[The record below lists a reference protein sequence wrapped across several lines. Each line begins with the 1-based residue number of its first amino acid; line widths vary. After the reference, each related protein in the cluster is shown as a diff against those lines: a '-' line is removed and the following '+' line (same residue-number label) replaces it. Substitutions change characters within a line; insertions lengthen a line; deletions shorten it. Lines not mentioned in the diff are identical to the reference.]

1 MTLEMLEKEMT
12 KARRNRDTVR
22 ITAISGLVN
31 AVKVAAINERCKDNI
46 TEEFVNNILIKEQ
59 KTVQEMIDT
68 CPADRT
74 DLMKEYKNRMAIVKE
89 FAPQLITDP
98 TEIKNQIMDAIN
110 GEIEFTK
117 NNKGKI
123 MKIIAPIFKGK
134 ADMKIVN
141 QVIGEML
148 V

>member
-89 FAPQLITDP
+89 FAPQLLTDAI
-98 TEIKNQIMDAIN
+98 EIKNQIIDAVN

>member
-74 DLMKEYKNRMAIVKE
+74 DLMTEYKNRMAIVKE
-89 FAPQLITDP
+89 FAPQLLTDP
-98 TEIKNQIMDAIN
+98 IEIKNQIMDAVN

-148 V
+148 A

>member
-12 KARRNRDTVR
+12 QARRNRDTVR

-74 DLMKEYKNRMAIVKE
+74 DLMKEYKNRMTIVKE
-89 FAPQLITDP
+89 FAPQLLTDA
-98 TEIKNQIMDAIN
+98 TEIKNQIMDAVN

>member
-74 DLMKEYKNRMAIVKE
+74 DLMKEYENRMAIVKE
-89 FAPQLITDP
+89 FAPQLLIDPAEIAEIISTIVPTDITFV
-98 TEIKNQIMDAIN
+98 KS
-110 GEIEFTK
+110 
-117 NNKGKI
+117 NKGAI
-123 MKIIAPIFKGK
+123 MKCIAPHFKGK

-141 QVIGEML
+141 QVIDEML
-148 V
+148 T

>member
-1 MTLEMLEKEMT
+1 MTLEMLENEMT

-74 DLMKEYKNRMAIVKE
+74 DLMTEYKNRMAIVKE
-89 FAPQLITDP
+89 FAPQLLTD
-98 TEIKNQIMDAIN
+98 K
-110 GEIEFTK
+110 GEIANMITSIVPTGTAFVK
-117 NNKGKI
+117 KDRGII
-123 MKIIAPIFKGK
+123 MKTIAPHFKGK

-141 QVIGEML
+141 QVLNEML

>member
-1 MTLEMLEKEMT
+1 MTLEKLEKEMA

-22 ITAISGLVN
+22 VTAISGLVN

-74 DLMKEYKNRMAIVKE
+74 ELLRDYHNRMAVIRE
-89 FAPQLITDP
+89 FAPQLLTD
-98 TEIKNQIMDAIN
+98 K
-110 GEIEFTK
+110 GEIAHMITSIVPTGTAFVK
-117 NNKGKI
+117 KDRGII
-123 MKIIAPIFKGK
+123 MKTIAPHFKGK

-141 QVIGEML
+141 QVLNEML

>member
-46 TEEFVNNILIKEQ
+46 TEEIVNNILIKEQ

-74 DLMKEYKNRMAIVKE
+74 DLMAEYKNRMAIVKE
-89 FAPQLITDP
+89 FAPQLLTDP
-98 TEIKNQIMDAIN
+98 IEIKNQIMDAIN

-148 V
+148 A

>member
-89 FAPQLITDP
+89 FAPQLLTDA

-110 GEIEFTK
+110 GEVEFTK
-117 NNKGKI
+117 SNKGKI

-148 V
+148 T

>member
-89 FAPQLITDP
+89 FAPQLLTDT
-98 TEIKNQIMDAIN
+98 TEIKNQIIDAIN

-117 NNKGKI
+117 SNKGKI

-148 V
+148 T

>member
-74 DLMKEYKNRMAIVKE
+74 DLMEEYKNRMAIVKE
-89 FAPQLITDP
+89 FAPQLLTDA
-98 TEIKNQIMDAIN
+98 TEIKNQIMDAVN

-148 V
+148 T

>member
-74 DLMKEYKNRMAIVKE
+74 DLMKEYENRMAIVKE
-89 FAPQLITDP
+89 FAPQLLTDP
-98 TEIKNQIMDAIN
+98 IEIKSQIMDAIN

-148 V
+148 A

>member
-74 DLMKEYKNRMAIVKE
+74 DLRTEYKNRMAIVKE
-89 FAPQLITDP
+89 FAPQLLTDA
-98 TEIKNQIMDAIN
+98 TEIKNQIMDAVN

-123 MKIIAPIFKGK
+123 MKIIAPIFNGK

-148 V
+148 A

>member
-74 DLMKEYKNRMAIVKE
+74 DLMTEYKNRMAIVKE
-89 FAPQLITDP
+89 FAPQLLTDA
-98 TEIKNQIMDAIN
+98 TEIKNQIMDAVN

>member
-12 KARRNRDTVR
+12 QARRNRDTVR

-74 DLMKEYKNRMAIVKE
+74 DLMAEYKNRMAIVKE
-89 FAPQLITDP
+89 FAPQLLTDP
-98 TEIKNQIMDAIN
+98 IEIKNQIMDAIN

-148 V
+148 A

>member
-74 DLMKEYKNRMAIVKE
+74 DLMTEYNNRMAIVKE
-89 FAPQLITDP
+89 FAPQLLTDR
-98 TEIKNQIMDAIN
+98 
-110 GEIEFTK
+110 GEIANMITSIVPTGTAFVK
-117 NNKGKI
+117 KDRGII
-123 MKIIAPIFKGK
+123 MKTIAPHFKGK

-141 QVIGEML
+141 QVLNEML

>member
-68 CPADRT
+68 CPAERE
-74 DLMKEYKNRMAIVKE
+74 DLLIEYQQRMTIIQE
-89 FAPQLITDP
+89 FAPQLMTDP
-98 TEIKNQIMDAIN
+98 AEIAVAIHTVAPR
-110 GEIEFTK
+110 GVPFVK
-117 NNKGKI
+117 SNKGAI
-123 MKIIAPIFKGK
+123 MKAIAPHFKGK

-141 QVIGEML
+141 KVIGEML

>member
-74 DLMKEYKNRMAIVKE
+74 DLMTEYNNRMAIVKE
-89 FAPQLITDP
+89 FAPQLLTDA
-98 TEIKNQIMDAIN
+98 TEIKSQIMDAVN

-148 V
+148 A

>member
-1 MTLEMLEKEMT
+1 
-12 KARRNRDTVR
+12 
-22 ITAISGLVN
+22 
-31 AVKVAAINERCKDNI
+31 
-46 TEEFVNNILIKEQ
+46 
-59 KTVQEMIDT
+59 
-68 CPADRT
+68 
-74 DLMKEYKNRMAIVKE
+74 
-89 FAPQLITDP
+89 
-98 TEIKNQIMDAIN
+98 MDAVN

-148 V
+148 A

>member
-74 DLMKEYKNRMAIVKE
+74 DLMTEYENRMAIVKE
-89 FAPQLITDP
+89 FAPQLLTDA

-110 GEIEFTK
+110 GEIKFTK

>member
-74 DLMKEYKNRMAIVKE
+74 DLMEEYKNRMAIVKE
-89 FAPQLITDP
+89 FAPQLLTDA
-98 TEIKNQIMDAIN
+98 TEIKNQIMDAVN

>member
-74 DLMKEYKNRMAIVKE
+74 DLMKEYENRMAIVKE
-89 FAPQLITDP
+89 FAPQLLTDA

-117 NNKGKI
+117 SNKGKI

-148 V
+148 A

>member
-12 KARRNRDTVR
+12 QARRNRDTVR

-74 DLMKEYKNRMAIVKE
+74 DLMTEYKNRMAIVKE
-89 FAPQLITDP
+89 FAPQLLTDP
-98 TEIKNQIMDAIN
+98 IEIKNQIMDALN
-110 GEIEFTK
+110 VG
-117 NNKGKI
+117 GYQ
-123 MKIIAPIFKGK
+123 P
-134 ADMKIVN
+134 KIVRTN
-141 QVIGEML
+141 I
-148 V
+148 

>member
-89 FAPQLITDP
+89 FAPQLLTDT
-98 TEIKNQIMDAIN
+98 TEIKNQIMDAVN

-148 V
+148 A

>member
-1 MTLEMLEKEMT
+1 MTIEMLEREMT
-12 KARRNRDTVR
+12 MARRNRDTVR

-68 CPADRT
+68 CPAERE
-74 DLMKEYKNRMAIVKE
+74 DLQIEYLKRMTIIQE
-89 FAPQLITDP
+89 FAPQLMTDP
-98 TEIKNQIMDAIN
+98 AEIA
-110 GEIEFTK
+110 EIISTIVPADITFAK
-117 NNKGKI
+117 SNKGAI
-123 MKIIAPIFKGK
+123 MKCIAPHFKGK

-141 QVIGEML
+141 QVVAEML
-148 V
+148 E

>member
-22 ITAISGLVN
+22 ITVISGLVN

-74 DLMKEYKNRMAIVKE
+74 DLMTEYKNRMAIVKE
-89 FAPQLITDP
+89 FAPQLLTDT
-98 TEIKNQIMDAIN
+98 TEIKNQIVDAIN

>member
-12 KARRNRDTVR
+12 QARRNRDTVR

-89 FAPQLITDP
+89 FAPQLLTDA
-98 TEIKNQIMDAIN
+98 TEIKNQIVDAVN

-148 V
+148 A

>member
-74 DLMKEYKNRMAIVKE
+74 DLMKGYKNRMAIVKE
-89 FAPQLITDP
+89 FAPQLLTDA
-98 TEIKNQIMDAIN
+98 TEIKNQIMDAVN

-148 V
+148 T

>member
-74 DLMKEYKNRMAIVKE
+74 DLMEEYKNRMAIVKE
-89 FAPQLITDP
+89 FAPQLLTDA
-98 TEIKNQIMDAIN
+98 TEIKNQIMDAVN

-123 MKIIAPIFKGK
+123 MKIIAPIFKVK

-148 V
+148 T

>member
-1 MTLEMLEKEMT
+1 MTLEKLEKEMT

-22 ITAISGLVN
+22 VTAISGLVN

-89 FAPQLITDP
+89 FAPQLLTDA
-98 TEIKNQIMDAIN
+98 TEIKNQIMDAVN

-148 V
+148 T

>member
-74 DLMKEYKNRMAIVKE
+74 DLMMEYKNRMAIVKE
-89 FAPQLITDP
+89 FAPQLLTDA
-98 TEIKNQIMDAIN
+98 TEIKNQIMDAVN

-141 QVIGEML
+141 QMIGEML
-148 V
+148 A

>member
-89 FAPQLITDP
+89 FAPQLLTDT
-98 TEIKNQIMDAIN
+98 TEIKNQIIDAIN

-148 V
+148 A

>member
-74 DLMKEYKNRMAIVKE
+74 DLMTEYKNRMAIVKE
-89 FAPQLITDP
+89 FAPQLLTDA

-117 NNKGKI
+117 SNKGKI

>member
-46 TEEFVNNILIKEQ
+46 TEEFVDNILIKEQ

-74 DLMKEYKNRMAIVKE
+74 DLMTEYKNRMAIVQE
-89 FAPQLITDP
+89 FAPQLLTDRSEIAIMITSIVP
-98 TEIKNQIMDAIN
+98 TGTAFVKKDRGI
-110 GEIEFTK
+110 
-117 NNKGKI
+117 I
-123 MKIIAPIFKGK
+123 MKTIAPYFKGK

-141 QVIGEML
+141 QVLNEML

>member
-12 KARRNRDTVR
+12 MARRNRDTVR

-74 DLMKEYKNRMAIVKE
+74 DLMTEYRNRMAIVKE
-89 FAPQLITDP
+89 FAPQLLTDA
-98 TEIKNQIMDAIN
+98 TEIKNQIMDAVN

-148 V
+148 T